1 MQTEEKEYTSS
12 NIVRRDVKQYTKCNL
27 QPRKHMYHPKLLF
40 SSDYPRFN
48 KYNFNAKGLC
58 FVPHRFRYL
67 FKGKFGTLQLCNNSI
82 LTENIASIKAI
93 IFVTG
98 YLQSNLTYLITTET
112 TTESLQRKVDLCKC
126 NHFEFFH
133 IDEEGHGVCRSCT
146 CEEYDPQ

>member
-1 MQTEEKEYTSS
+1 MTSQ
-12 NIVRRDVKQYTKCNL
+12 IRWCRLAFDNL
-27 QPRKHMYHPKLLF
+27 PAYRLYSLIG
-40 SSDYPRFN
+40 
-48 KYNFNAKGLC
+48 KYADFW
-58 FVPHRFRYL
+58 
-67 FKGKFGTLQLCNNSI
+67 LQRCNNSI

-98 YLQSNLTYLITTET
+98 YLQNNLTYLITTET
-112 TTESLQRKVDLCKC
+112 TTKSLQRKVDLCKC